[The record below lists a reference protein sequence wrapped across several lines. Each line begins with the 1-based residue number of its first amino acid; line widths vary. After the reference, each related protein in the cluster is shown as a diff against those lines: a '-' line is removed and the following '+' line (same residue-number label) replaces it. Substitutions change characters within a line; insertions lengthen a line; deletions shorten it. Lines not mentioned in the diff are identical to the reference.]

1 MPNWKPPPPLSLP
14 PPPEV
19 ALLLLLR
26 LWLRLLLLLLLR
38 LQLWLLP
45 KAALLRVVDIEGVS
59 WRSRKG
65 GAAATRLMPATREQV
80 QPSRHTSARASA
92 ASRLTFVQKWRV
104 R

>member
-1 MPNWKPPPPLSLP
+1 VPNWKPPPPLSLP

-26 LWLRLLLLLLLR
+26 LWRRLWLRLLLLLLR

-65 GAAATRLMPATREQV
+65 GAAATRLMPRRDEQV
-80 QPSRHTSARASA
+80 RRQRASR
-92 ASRLTFVQKWRV
+92 ASQK
-104 R
+104 